1 MILRPSYEIIQNIV
15 EQLEFHQVHWPEDL
29 AEEFVRVSQFYFI
42 FHKI

>member
-15 EQLEFHQVHWPEDL
+15 EQLEFHQVHWPEHL

-42 FHKI
+42 FNKI